1 MKSLKTAID
10 SKGKILLV
18 DDRLENLELLS
29 SILTKAGYE
38 IRRAING
45 ATALMGVRSAPPDL
59 ILLDINMPDMNG
71 YEVCR
76 ELKRDIQYQDIPII
90 FISALDDGLDKVK
103 AFSAGGVDYISKPFE
118 MMEVLSRIEN
128 HLQIRAARTR
138 LKQLNTELEQRVA
151 ERTSELTIAKER
163 LEQENLE
170 RRKAQAMLERM
181 AWHDPLTDLPNRLW
195 LMGKLQ
201 GLIEHSK
208 QNAAHQF
215 AVLFLDCDRF
225 KIVNDS
231 LGHMIG
237 DKLLVEIAHR
247 LSSCLPTKA
256 SIARFGGDEFILVL
270 EEINDLD
277 EAKHLAVQ
285 LQEAL
290 AASFSIEPH
299 EMYVSASIGIVLGSR
314 SVDHPEDLVRDA
326 DIAMYRAKALG
337 RARYYIFNTNLYNN
351 AQKRLQLETDL
362 RRAVERQEFFLQ
374 YQPIVSLKNGKIEG
388 FEALVRWNHPKQG
401 LISPL
406 DFISVAEE
414 TGLIVP
420 LGQWVLAESCR
431 QFQAWKAEL
440 KATAIGEYS
449 AKTFSS
455 LKISVNLSAK
465 QFSQPGLI
473 DVIDKIFEDT
483 DFESSN
489 LNLEITESVLM
500 DDPESNSLIL
510 DALKDRH
517 IQLAIDDF
525 GTGYSSLSYLHR
537 FSVDI
542 LKIDRSFVS
551 RLGSNREGLCIIEA
565 MTSMAQSLD
574 ITVVAEGV
582 ETIEQAAQLRQLG
595 CEYAQGYWFGKPVDP
610 ESAIKLLLS
619 CPNFNIPNFSNS
631 LTDA

>member
-1 MKSLKTAID
+1 MNSSRTPIN

-18 DDRLENLELLS
+18 DDRIENLELLS

-76 ELKRDIQYQDIPII
+76 HLKKDIQYQDIPVI

-128 HLQIRAARTR
+128 HIQIKAGRTK
-138 LKQLNTELEQRVA
+138 LKQLNLELEQRVA
-151 ERTSELTIAKER
+151 DRTAELTAAKEA

-170 RRKAQAMLERM
+170 RRKAQAMLEHM
-181 AWHDPLTDLPNRLW
+181 AWHDPLTDLPNRAW
-195 LMGKLQ
+195 LMRTLQ

-208 QNAAHQF
+208 QNAAYQF

-225 KIVNDS
+225 KVVNDS

-247 LSSCLPTKA
+247 LLDSLPTKA
-256 SIARFGGDEFILVL
+256 AIARFGGDEFILIL
-270 EEINDLD
+270 EAIHDLD
-277 EAKHLAVQ
+277 EAKQLA
-285 LQEAL
+285 EAL
-290 AASFSIEPH
+290 QNTLAAPFNIDRH
-299 EMYVSASIGIVLGSR
+299 EMYVSASIGIVLGSK
-314 SVDHPEDLVRDA
+314 VDHPKDLVRNA
-326 DIAMYRAKALG
+326 DIAMYHAKALG
-337 RARYYIFNTNLYNN
+337 RARYYVFNAELYNN
-351 AQKRLQLETDL
+351 AQKRLELETDL

-374 YQPIVSLKNGKIEG
+374 YQPIVSLKNEKIEG
-388 FEALVRWNHPKQG
+388 FEALVRWNHPQYG

-406 DFISVAEE
+406 DFIPVAEE
-414 TGLIVP
+414 TGLIV
-420 LGQWVLAESCR
+420 LLDQWVLAEACR
-431 QFQAWKAEL
+431 QFQAWKTEVEA
-440 KATAIGEYS
+440 AAIGDCS
-449 AKTFSS
+449 AEILS

-473 DVIDKIFEDT
+473 DTIDQIFKT
-483 DFESSN
+483 TGFESRN
-489 LNLEITESVLM
+489 LNLEITESTLM
-500 DDPESNSLIL
+500 DDPQSNGLIL
-510 DALKDRH
+510 NALKDRH

-537 FSVDI
+537 FSVGT
-542 LKIDRSFVS
+542 LKIDRAFVS
-551 RLGSNREGLCIIEA
+551 RLGPDGEGVRMIEA
-565 MTSMAQSLD
+565 IISMAQSLG

-582 ETIEQAAQLRQLG
+582 ETSEQAVQLRQLG
-595 CEYAQGYWFGKPVDP
+595 CECAQGYWFSKPLNP
-610 ESAIKLLLS
+610 ESAIRLLS
-619 CPNFNIPNFSNS
+619 SCPSFNIPAVS
-631 LTDA
+631 T

>member
-1 MKSLKTAID
+1 MNSLRTEVNSKS
-10 SKGKILLV
+10 KILLV
-18 DDRLENLELLS
+18 DDRIDNLELLS

-76 ELKRDIQYQDIPII
+76 QLKKDSQYQDIPII
-90 FISALDDGLDKVK
+90 FISALDDGLDKAK
-103 AFSAGGVDYISKPFE
+103 AFSAGGIDYISKPFE

-128 HLQIRAARTR
+128 HLQIKAARTK
-138 LKQLNTELEQRVA
+138 LKHLNTELEQRVA
-151 ERTSELTIAKER
+151 ERTGELTIAKEA

-170 RRKAQAMLERM
+170 RRKAQAMLEHR
-181 AWHDPLTDLPNRLW
+181 AWHDPLTDLPNRTW
-195 LMGKLQ
+195 LMPHLQ
-201 GLIEHSK
+201 KLIEHAK
-208 QNAAHQF
+208 QKPAYQF

-225 KIVNDS
+225 KVVNDS

-247 LSSCLPTKA
+247 ISGCLPA
-256 SIARFGGDEFILVL
+256 NAAIAQFGGDEFILVL
-270 EEINDLD
+270 EGINHLD
-277 EAKHLAVQ
+277 EAKQLAEK
-285 LQEAL
+285 LQNTL
-290 AASFSIEPH
+290 VSPFNIELH
-299 EMYVSASIGIVLGSR
+299 EMYVSASIGIALGNHK
-314 SVDHPEDLVRDA
+314 VEHPEDLVRNA

-337 RARYYIFNTNLYNN
+337 RARYYIFNTDLYNQ

-374 YQPIVSLKNGKIEG
+374 YQPIVSLENGKIKG
-388 FEALVRWNHPKQG
+388 FEALVRWNHPRHG
-401 LISPL
+401 LISPV
-406 DFISVAEE
+406 DFIPVAEE

-420 LGQWVLAESCR
+420 LDQWVLEEACR
-431 QFQAWKAEL
+431 QYQYWKADAEL
-440 KATAIGEYS
+440 AAVNERS
-449 AKTFSS
+449 AEVFA

-473 DVIDKIFEDT
+473 DTIDQIFENTGFD
-483 DFESSN
+483 SKN
-489 LNLEITESVLM
+489 LYLEITESALM
-500 DDPESNSLIL
+500 DDPQSNGLIL
-510 DALKDRH
+510 NALRDRQ

-537 FSVDI
+537 FSVDT

-551 RLGSNREGLCIIEA
+551 RLTPSGEGLRIVEA
-565 MTSMAQSLD
+565 MVSMAQSLG

-582 ETIEQAAQLRQLG
+582 ETAEQAFQLKQLG
-595 CEYAQGYWFGKPVDP
+595 CEYAQGYWFSRPLNP
-610 ESAIKLLLS
+610 ESAMQLLS
-619 CPNFNIPNFSNS
+619 SRSRFDIKDLSTASIYC
-631 LTDA
+631 

>member
-1 MKSLKTAID
+1 MNSLRTAID

-18 DDRLENLELLS
+18 DDRIENLELLS

-76 ELKRDIQYQDIPII
+76 VLKKDIQYQDIPII

-128 HLQIRAARTR
+128 HIQIRAARTK

-151 ERTSELTIAKER
+151 ERTSELTIAKEA

-170 RRKAQAMLERM
+170 RRKAQATLERM

-201 GLIEHSK
+201 ALIEHSK
-208 QNAAHQF
+208 QNTAHQF

-270 EEINDLD
+270 EEIDDLD
-277 EAKHLAVQ
+277 DAKQLAVQ

-290 AASFSIEPH
+290 AAPFSIERH
-299 EMYVSASIGIVLGSR
+299 EMYVSASIGIVLGSS

-337 RARYYIFNTNLYNN
+337 RSGYYVFNTNLYNN

-374 YQPIVSLKNGKIEG
+374 YQPIVSLKSGKIEG

-414 TGLIVP
+414 TGLILF

-431 QFQAWKAEL
+431 QFQAWKAEIE
-440 KATAIGEYS
+440 ANAIGECS
-449 AKTFSS
+449 AEIFS

-473 DVIDKIFEDT
+473 DMIDKIFEDT
-483 DFESSN
+483 DFKSSN

-551 RLGSNREGLCIIEA
+551 RLGSNREGLRIIEA

-582 ETIEQAAQLRQLG
+582 ETMEQAAQLRQLG
-595 CEYAQGYWFGKPVDP
+595 CEYAQGYWFAKPLDP

-619 CPNFNIPNFSNS
+619 YPNFDIPNLSTS